1 MDRRSAARFRLRLVV
16 ALSWKDDSGVVSGCD
31 GYSRDINSRGI
42 YVQSEISPPLGAY
55 VEMNVF
61 LPKNGA
67 PTRPVEL
74 HAEGRVVRID
84 PEVSPI
90 QPGGF
95 AAMNHTV
102 VLRDSN
108 GRIVDEKDSWDI
120 ELGGGNGK

>member
-1 MDRRSAARFRLRLVV
+1 MDRRRTARFRLRLVV
-16 ALSWKDDSGVVSGCD
+16 ALSWKDNAGIVSGTE
-31 GYSRDINSRGI
+31 GHSRDINSRGI
-42 YVQSEISPPLGAY
+42 YVQSELSPPLGAY

-61 LPKNGA
+61 LPQLGP

-84 PEVSPI
+84 PTISPT
-90 QPGGF
+90 QLGGF

-102 VLRDSN
+102 VMRDSH
-108 GRIVDEKDSWDI
+108 GRIVDEKDSWEI